1 MMCIHYFMYK
11 IRIMCTNAN
20 ELAYNKTPINKKSY
34 KEIHDK
40 TQPNNIDY
48 IDSVIILHIHKKTKK
63 NNKIFTLKS
72 LEFLCNKEISEY
84 QFEELIQKMIEIGF
98 SSNKK
103 GIIQFI
109 DGKGNIIYNY
119 DFNSC
124 KSTEVEPRKK
134 NKNKNQSNYSQQYL
148 YKKV

>member
-1 MMCIHYFMYK
+1 MCIHYIMYK

-20 ELAYNKTPINKKSY
+20 ELAYNKTLINKKSY

-48 IDSVIILHIHKKTKK
+48 IDSVIILHKKTKK

-134 NKNKNQSNYSQQYL
+134 NKNQSNYSQQYL

>member
-1 MMCIHYFMYK
+1 MFIHYIMYK
-11 IRIMCTNAN
+11 IRINCTSLDQ
-20 ELAYNKTPINKKSY
+20 LAFNNNPINKKSY

-40 TQPNNIDY
+40 LQPNNIDY
-48 IDSVIILHIHKKTKK
+48 IDSVIILHKKTNKKTKK
-63 NNKIFTLKS
+63 NNKIFTLKT

-98 SSNKK
+98 YSKANRA
-103 GIIQFI
+103 IQFI
-109 DGKGNIIYNY
+109 DNNVFTTKYNY

-124 KSTEVEPRKK
+124 KPTEIEPRK
-134 NKNKNQSNYSQQYL
+134 KNKNQSNYSQQYL